1 MTRCA
6 SIDTGDMIQRFYR
19 RHIMERFMTAEELS
33 VFDSNYQAQK
43 VPTANNL
50 GQKTFDQLVEE
61 KVKKVLSEQK

>member
-1 MTRCA
+1 
-6 SIDTGDMIQRFYR
+6 
-19 RHIMERFMTAEELS
+19 MTAEELS